1 MNLYTQDDEL
11 VCIVGPS
18 GVGKSTLLRILGG
31 FIRPEKGVVRL
42 LGEPVTRP
50 TPRIAMIH
58 QSIVTF
64 PWLTALE
71 NVKLGLRYRRLSR
84 DEEDRIAR
92 RMLELVGLQDYADF
106 YPKQMSGGMRQR
118 IAIAR
123 ALAAEP
129 LVLLM
134 DEPFSHLDEWTA
146 GELRRE
152 IYNILFGKE
161 TTLRSV
167 VMVSH
172 NLVEVV
178 ELADRVYV
186 LNGLPA
192 TVVGEVR
199 IDLERPRDPMSE
211 KFREYVGILYK
222 MIMPIR
228 GRASR
233 GYGCSARC

>member
-1 MNLYTQDDEL
+1 MNLYTLDDEF
-11 VCIVGPS
+11 VCIIGPS

-123 ALAAEP
+123 AMAAEP

-161 TTLRSV
+161 TSLRSV

-192 TVVGEVR
+192 TIVGEVR
-199 IDLERPRDPMSE
+199 IDLERPRDPVSD
-211 KFREYVGILYK
+211 KFREYLGILYK
-222 MIMPIR
+222 MIMPTR
-228 GRASR
+228 SRVSR
-233 GYGCSARC
+233 G

>member
-1 MNLYTQDDEL
+1 VNLYTLDDEL
-11 VCIVGPS
+11 VCIIGPS

-31 FIRPEKGVVRL
+31 FIRPEKGFVRL

-84 DEEDRIAR
+84 DEEDRVAK

-192 TVVGEVR
+192 TIVGEVR
-199 IDLERPRDPMSE
+199 IDLERPRDVMSD

-228 GRASR
+228 SRVSR
-233 GYGCSARC
+233 G

>member
-1 MNLYTQDDEL
+1 VRLYTLDDEL
-11 VCIVGPS
+11 VCIIGPS

-31 FIRPEKGVVRL
+31 FIRPEKGFVRL

-84 DEEDRIAR
+84 DEEDRVAR

-118 IAIAR
+118 LAIAR

-192 TVVGEVR
+192 TIVGEVR
-199 IDLERPRDPMSE
+199 IDLERPRDVMSD

-228 GRASR
+228 SRVSR
-233 GYGCSARC
+233 G

>member
-1 MNLYTQDDEL
+1 MNLYTLDDEL
-11 VCIVGPS
+11 VCIIGPS

-31 FIRPEKGVVRL
+31 FIRPEKGFVRL

-84 DEEDRIAR
+84 DEEDRVAK

-192 TVVGEVR
+192 TIVGEVR
-199 IDLERPRDPMSE
+199 IDLERPRDVMSD

-228 GRASR
+228 SRVSR
-233 GYGCSARC
+233 G

>member
-1 MNLYTQDDEL
+1 MRLYTLDDEL
-11 VCIVGPS
+11 VCIIGPS

-31 FIRPEKGVVRL
+31 FIRPEKGFVRL
-42 LGEPVTRP
+42 LGEPVTKP

-84 DEEDRIAR
+84 DEEDRVAR

-118 IAIAR
+118 LAIAR

-192 TVVGEVR
+192 TIVGEVR
-199 IDLERPRDPMSE
+199 IDLERPRDVMSD

-228 GRASR
+228 SRVSR
-233 GYGCSARC
+233 G

>member
-1 MNLYTQDDEL
+1 M
-11 VCIVGPS
+11 
-18 GVGKSTLLRILGG
+18 
-31 FIRPEKGVVRL
+31 
-42 LGEPVTRP
+42 P
-50 TPRIAMIH
+50 TPDGPMMH
-58 QSIVTF
+58 TSSS
-64 PWLTALE
+64 
-71 NVKLGLRYRRLSR
+71 SR
-84 DEEDRIAR
+84 DEEDRVAK

-152 IYNILFGKE
+152 IYTILFGKE

-192 TVVGEVR
+192 TIVGEVR
-199 IDLERPRDPMSE
+199 IDLERPRDVMSD

-228 GRASR
+228 SRVSR
-233 GYGCSARC
+233 G

>member
-1 MNLYTQDDEL
+1 VSLYTLDDEL
-11 VCIVGPS
+11 VCIIGPS

-31 FIRPEKGVVRL
+31 FIRPEKGFVRL

-84 DEEDRIAR
+84 DEEDRVAR

-118 IAIAR
+118 LAIAR

-192 TVVGEVR
+192 TIVGEVR
-199 IDLERPRDPMSE
+199 IDLERPRDVMSD

-228 GRASR
+228 SRVSR
-233 GYGCSARC
+233 G

>member
-1 MNLYTQDDEL
+1 MRLYTLDDEL
-11 VCIVGPS
+11 VCIIGPS

-31 FIRPEKGVVRL
+31 FIRPEKGFVRL

-84 DEEDRIAR
+84 DEEDRVAR

-118 IAIAR
+118 LAIAR

-192 TVVGEVR
+192 TIVGEVR
-199 IDLERPRDPMSE
+199 IDLERPRDVMSD

-228 GRASR
+228 SRVSR
-233 GYGCSARC
+233 G

>member
-1 MNLYTQDDEL
+1 VNLYTLDDEL
-11 VCIVGPS
+11 VCIIGPS

-31 FIRPEKGVVRL
+31 FIRPEKGFVRL

-84 DEEDRIAR
+84 DEEDRVAR

-192 TVVGEVR
+192 TIVGEVR
-199 IDLERPRDPMSE
+199 IDLERPRDVMSD

-228 GRASR
+228 SRVSR
-233 GYGCSARC
+233 G

>member
-1 MNLYTQDDEL
+1 MNLYTLDDEL
-11 VCIVGPS
+11 VCIIGPS

-31 FIRPEKGVVRL
+31 FIRPEKGFVRL

-84 DEEDRIAR
+84 DEEDRVAR

-192 TVVGEVR
+192 TIVGEVR
-199 IDLERPRDPMSE
+199 IDLERPRDVMSD

-228 GRASR
+228 SRVSR
-233 GYGCSARC
+233 G

>member
-1 MNLYTQDDEL
+1 VRLYTLDDEL
-11 VCIVGPS
+11 VCIIGPS

-31 FIRPEKGVVRL
+31 FIRPEKGFVRL
-42 LGEPVTRP
+42 LGEPVTKP

-84 DEEDRIAR
+84 DEEDRVAR

-118 IAIAR
+118 LAIAR

-192 TVVGEVR
+192 TIVGEVR
-199 IDLERPRDPMSE
+199 IDLERPRDVMSD

-228 GRASR
+228 SRVSR
-233 GYGCSARC
+233 G